1 MRGQEMGQLKG
12 ITITLDEN
20 QAWDLAQFFKRI
32 TWSGVEDCAVDKAET
47 ETMIAVIEN
56 TREQMAKQGISPR

>member
-1 MRGQEMGQLKG
+1 MKR

-32 TWSGVEDCAVDKAET
+32 TWGGVEECAVDKAET
-47 ETMIAVIEN
+47 ETMIAVIEDA
-56 TREQMAKQGISPR
+56 REQMAKQGISPR

>member
-1 MRGQEMGQLKG
+1 MKK

-32 TWSGVEDCAVDKAET
+32 TWNGVSECAVDKAET
-47 ETMIAVIEN
+47 QSMIDVIEN
-56 TREQMAKQGISPR
+56 AREQMAGQGISPR

>member
-1 MRGQEMGQLKG
+1 MK

-32 TWSGVEDCAVDKAET
+32 TWGGVEECAVDKAET
-47 ETMIAVIEN
+47 EAMLSVIEYA
-56 TREQMAKQGISPR
+56 REQMAKQGISPR